1 MYMTDQAA
9 NEFRITESLPVSLSD
24 YALSL
29 LRAMTK
35 HTGMSAREVIETALS
50 GYSRALKESE

>member
-9 NEFRITESLPVSLSD
+9 NEFRITESRSASLSD
-24 YALSL
+24 YALGL

-35 HTGMSAREVIETALS
+35 HTGMSARDVIETALR
-50 GYSRALKESE
+50 GYERAWKESE